1 MGCCRMT
8 CMGAKVTME
17 LDEKVRR
24 ALKQAALNLGRP
36 EREITER
43 ALRQYLHLD
52 IVDRLGEK
60 QTQLSE
66 EEASRIGNEELHL
79 ARRHRKQRTRTRRR

>member
-1 MGCCRMT
+1 MQL
-8 CMGAKVTME
+8 GAKVTME
-17 LDEKVRR
+17 LDERVRR

-60 QTQLSE
+60 EARLSE
-66 EEASRIGNEELHL
+66 DEAIRIANDEVHS
-79 ARRHRKQRTRTRRR
+79 ARRHRQLTARTRQR

>member
-1 MGCCRMT
+1 MLVCCIIGFMGT
-8 CMGAKVTME
+8 KVTIE

-36 EREITER
+36 EKEITEQ

-52 IVDRLGEK
+52 IVERLGLR
-60 QTQLSE
+60 QSQLSE
-66 EEASRIGNEELHL
+66 DEATRIANEEVHA
-79 ARRHRKQRTRTRRR
+79 ARRERRQKA

>member
-1 MGCCRMT
+1 MGRSRMVI
-8 CMGAKVTME
+8 MGAKVTIE
-17 LDEKVRR
+17 LDERVRR
-24 ALKQAALNLGRP
+24 ALKQAAVNLGRP

-60 QTQLSE
+60 QARLSDA
-66 EEASRIGNEELHL
+66 EASRIANEELH
-79 ARRHRKQRTRTRRR
+79 ATRRRPKRSTQPRGR

>member
-1 MGCCRMT
+1 
-8 CMGAKVTME
+8 MGAKVTVE

-36 EREITER
+36 EKEIAEQ

-52 IVDRLGEK
+52 IVERLGRRES
-60 QTQLSE
+60 QLSDD
-66 EEASRIGNEELHL
+66 EASQIANAEVHA
-79 ARRHRKQRTRTRRR
+79 ARRKGSHRT

>member
-1 MGCCRMT
+1 
-8 CMGAKVTME
+8 MGAKVTME
-17 LDEKVRR
+17 LDERVRR

-60 QTQLSE
+60 DARLSE
-66 EEASRIGNEELHL
+66 DEAIRIANEEVHS
-79 ARRHRKQRTRTRRR
+79 ARRHRKLRARTRPR

>member
-1 MGCCRMT
+1 
-8 CMGAKVTME
+8 MGAKVTVE

-36 EREITER
+36 EKEITEQ

-52 IVDRLGEK
+52 IVERLGQRES
-60 QTQLSE
+60 QLSDA
-66 EEASRIGNEELHL
+66 EASEIANAEVHG
-79 ARRHRKQRTRTRRR
+79 ARRKGSRRT

>member
-1 MGCCRMT
+1 
-8 CMGAKVTME
+8 MGAKVTIE

-36 EREITER
+36 EKEITEQ

-52 IVDRLGEK
+52 IVERLGQRES
-60 QTQLSE
+60 QLSE
-66 EEASRIGNEELHL
+66 EEATRIANEEVH
-79 ARRHRKQRTRTRRR
+79 AGRREGRRTA

>member
-1 MGCCRMT
+1 
-8 CMGAKVTME
+8 MGAKVTIE

-36 EREITER
+36 EREITEQ

-52 IVDRLGEK
+52 IVERLGLRPS
-60 QTQLSE
+60 QLSE
-66 EEASRIGNEELHL
+66 DEAVRIANEEVHA
-79 ARRHRKQRTRTRRR
+79 ARREPREKA